1 MSLYDNQFN
10 LEKYIL
16 NNIKLIYETL
26 NINKS
31 IFIIQSFLFDNIFQ
45 KLKEDDYPICNYENF
60 NKFENHNS
68 RILMIKDIDFYK
80 IYMNFCSIHFKD
92 NVNLIFFINTPK
104 FIDNNIFKRLLLKN
118 NLENINIF
126 EI

>member
-1 MSLYDNQFN
+1 MNLDDNQFN
-10 LEKYIL
+10 LENYIL

-26 NINKS
+26 SINKS

-45 KLKEDDYPICNYENF
+45 KLKEDDYPVCSYENF
-60 NKFENHNS
+60 TKFENHNS
-68 RILMIKDIDFYK
+68 RILMIKDIDFNK
-80 IYMNFCSIHFKD
+80 IYMNFCTTHFKD
-92 NVNLIFFINTPK
+92 NVNLILFINTPK
-104 FIDNNIFKRLLLKN
+104 FIDNNIFKRLLLTN